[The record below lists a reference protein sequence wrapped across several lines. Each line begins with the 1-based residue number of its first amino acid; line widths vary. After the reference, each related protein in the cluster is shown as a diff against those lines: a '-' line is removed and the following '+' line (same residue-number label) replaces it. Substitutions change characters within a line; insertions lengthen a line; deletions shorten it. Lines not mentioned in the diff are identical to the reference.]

1 MPSVRALLAACG
13 LLAATGSAYAGD
25 AYTLPP
31 VGAQLTYRLISTTKL
46 ADHTITAGQIYTY
59 TITAVSGADIEGTI
73 RPVALIYG
81 CSESDTRKECV
92 LGAKLTG
99 AKRDGDL
106 LTVPVPDSV
115 ADALVKES
123 GLKGHYFMVEDR
135 TFPMPGPK
143 EPDDPNSLEF
153 GDTPLF
159 LLTNQLKC
167 DYQPLAA
174 FFPLGKTPQ
183 LSLDCTNVFSRSHS
197 RMANLGDQHQEAALS
212 VELSYIGADKL
223 TLPSGNWD
231 VQKVGIK
238 YVPKSETPQPGAE
251 GESDVAV
258 KLGVTVKS
266 HTLVL
271 NKTTNLSVET
281 TSEMIA
287 YKPPGN

>member
-1 MPSVRALLAACG
+1 MRAFLTALG
-13 LLAATGSAYAGD
+13 LLAAIGPAYAD
-25 AYTLPP
+25 DVYTLPP
-31 VGAQLTYRLISTTKL
+31 VGAQLTFRLVSTTKL
-46 ADHTITAGQIYTY
+46 ADNTITAGQVYTY

-81 CSESDTRKECV
+81 CSEGDARKECV
-92 LGAKLTG
+92 LGAKMAG

-106 LTVPVPDSV
+106 LTVPVSDSV

-123 GLKGHYFMVEDR
+123 GFKGHYFMVEER

-143 EPDDPNSLEF
+143 NPDDPNDAEF
-153 GDTPLF
+153 SDQPLF
-159 LLTNQLKC
+159 VLTNQLKC

-174 FFPLGKTPQ
+174 FFPLGKTQQ
-183 LSLDCTNVFSRSHS
+183 LSLDCTNLFSRRHS
-197 RMANLGDQHQEAALS
+197 RMATLKDQSQEAALS

-223 TLPSGNWD
+223 TLPSGDWD
-231 VQKVGIK
+231 VQKVAIK

-266 HTLVL
+266 HTLVV
-271 NKTTNLSVET
+271 NKAANLSVET

-287 YKPPGN
+287 YKPPAN